1 MSNLLYPK
9 EKVLALASD
18 RSTFG
23 RLPLG
28 DERRRLPK
36 QEGKKAESR
45 ARTSMS

>member
-1 MSNLLYPK
+1 MSNLLYTK
-9 EKVLALASD
+9 EKVLALPSG